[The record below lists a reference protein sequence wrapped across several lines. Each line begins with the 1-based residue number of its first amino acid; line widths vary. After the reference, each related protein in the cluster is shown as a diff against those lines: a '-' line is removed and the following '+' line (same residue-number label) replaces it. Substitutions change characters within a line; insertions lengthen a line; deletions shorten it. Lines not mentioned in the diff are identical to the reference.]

1 MAEGKN
7 INSFKE
13 SEMLLL
19 NSAAER
25 KGSDSGN

>member
-1 MAEGKN
+1 MVEKEN
-7 INSFKE
+7 ISNFQE